1 MGLGLGAGRRLG
13 LGAGRRLG
21 LGLGLGAGRR
31 FVLPPPPL
39 RAPMASQ
46 RPPPI
51 SRRRL
56 ESRSLRLSSGSW
68 TLAAFLGAA
77 FLGAPS
83 FLASGAAFSGA
94 PSFLASGAA
103 FSGAPSA
110 GLDASFALA
119 SSWSS
124 RMPL

>member
-83 FLASGAAFSGA
+83 FLASGAPSFLASGA

-110 GLDASFALA
+110 GLDA
-119 SSWSS
+119 
-124 RMPL
+124 

>member
-1 MGLGLGAGRRLG
+1 
-13 LGAGRRLG
+13 
-21 LGLGLGAGRR
+21 
-31 FVLPPPPL
+31 
-39 RAPMASQ
+39 MASQ

-56 ESRSLRLSSGSW
+56 ESRSLRLSSGSS

-94 PSFLASGAA
+94 PS
-103 FSGAPSA
+103 A
-110 GLDASFALA
+110 GLGASFALA

-124 RMPL
+124 RMPFSGFSSPSARAPLV